1 MFKLRDY
8 QLESINNIYDSVK
21 KGHHSIIVQSPPRT
35 GKTVIMSEIA
45 RRATKKG
52 NRVMF
57 VVHRK
62 EIVDQ
67 VIKTFKANEVDMSL
81 TQIGMVQT
89 FTRRVDTLSKPTI
102 IFVDEAHHVLAR
114 SYRRILET
122 FPDALKLLFTATPVR
137 LNGEGFEDVADDL
150 IIGKPIS
157 WLIDNQF
164 LAPVDYYAPVALDTS
179 KLKTKRTGDYD
190 EQSIKDAFKPKI
202 YGRTVDQYLKLA
214 NGKQAIAYTYN
225 VESAERLAKQFCQQ
239 GILAKAVSG
248 TTPRAERDQIIKDYR
263 VGKVR
268 IVTNAELFTE
278 GLDLPNVDCV
288 IMLRPTKSLSLYLQ
302 FAMRSMNPRE
312 GKTAIIIDQVGNV
325 QRFGLPTQDR
335 YWSLE
340 GTKKQK
346 ESNRPKIKPVST
358 CPSCFA
364 AFYRNGNTCPFC
376 GADLVEEREIEVV
389 DKAELKKVIAR
400 RKEIFKKIINDKV
413 ANNVVDKRPSDLKNY
428 AEVKAYAELKGYK
441 PGWAYFYAKQRGFI
455 R

>member
-1 MFKLRDY
+1 M
-8 QLESINNIYDSVK
+8 
-21 KGHHSIIVQSPPRT
+21 
-35 GKTVIMSEIA
+35 
-45 RRATKKG
+45 
-52 NRVMF
+52 
-57 VVHRK
+57 
-62 EIVDQ
+62 
-67 VIKTFKANEVDMSL
+67 
-81 TQIGMVQT
+81 
-89 FTRRVDTLSKPTI
+89 
-102 IFVDEAHHVLAR
+102 
-114 SYRRILET
+114 
-122 FPDALKLLFTATPVR
+122 
-137 LNGEGFEDVADDL
+137 
-150 IIGKPIS
+150 
-157 WLIDNQF
+157 
-164 LAPVDYYAPVALDTS
+164 
-179 KLKTKRTGDYD
+179 
-190 EQSIKDAFKPKI
+190 
-202 YGRTVDQYLKLA
+202 A

-302 FAMRSMNPRE
+302 FAMRSMNPRA

-376 GADLVEEREIEVV
+376 GADLVEERKIEVV
-389 DKAELKKVIAR
+389 DKAELKKVVAR

-413 ANNVVDKRPSDLKNY
+413 ANNVADKTPSELKNY
-428 AEVKAYAELKGYK
+428 AEVKAYADLKGYK

-455 R
+455 K